1 MFLQLYN
8 IMYVKGKW
16 KKQKKI
22 RPPLYMEA
30 LVVLYYFE
38 LQLFN
43 IVDKFFA
50 FLNNYVT
57 F

>member
-1 MFLQLYN
+1 
-8 IMYVKGKW
+8 MYVKGKW

-22 RPPLYMEA
+22 RPQLYMEA
-30 LVVLYYFE
+30 LIVLYYFE

>member
-1 MFLQLYN
+1 ME
-8 IMYVKGKW
+8 KT
-16 KKQKKI
+16 KKI

-30 LVVLYYFE
+30 LIVLYYSE

-43 IVDKFFA
+43 IIDKFFA

-57 F
+57 S

>member
-16 KKQKKI
+16 KKQKK
-22 RPPLYMEA
+22 RPPLCMEA
-30 LVVLYYFE
+30 LIVLYYFE

-43 IVDKFFA
+43 FVDKFFA